1 MKTHLSSLC
10 FLMAWWLCMLNF
22 CHNGQAQYINSS
34 NNTTL
39 RVANFRF
46 LRFDSNTVQVGV
58 LYSLTDSSV
67 VIVDRKELLS
77 FIENWKPIHGGLLPP
92 VDTLQKVLALHSIA
106 YKNLQWVKLNK
117 MPGGLAGLLIG
128 GTTAALTVI
137 MTGLA
142 YGFEGAAI
150 VAVLGFIP
158 ITVLGTIIGAVTM
171 QRTVNNT
178 GEAAFRKK
186 IKRKWQR
193 RTIHSQLDRMYPNG

>member
-22 CHNGQAQYINSS
+22 CHNGQAQYIDSS
-34 NNTTL
+34 NNKNL
-39 RVANFRF
+39 RIANFRF

-77 FIENWKPIHGGLLPP
+77 FIENWKPTHGGLLPP
-92 VDTLQKVLALHSIA
+92 ADTLQKVLALHSIA
-106 YKNLQWVKLNK
+106 FKNLQWVKLNK

-128 GTTAALTVI
+128 GTASALTVI
-137 MTGLA
+137 TAGLA

>member
-1 MKTHLSSLC
+1 MKTNTSFLC
-10 FLMAWWLCMLNF
+10 FLMVWWLCTLNF
-22 CHNGQAQYINSS
+22 CHNGQAQYIHSS
-34 NNTTL
+34 NNADL
-39 RVANFRF
+39 RISNFRF
-46 LRFDSNTVQVGV
+46 LQFAGNTVQVRV

-77 FIENWKPIHGGLLPP
+77 FIEKWKPTHGGLFPP
-92 VDTLQKVLALHSIA
+92 ADTLQKVLALHPIA
-106 YKNLQWVKLNK
+106 CKDLQWIKLNK

-128 GTTAALTVI
+128 GTAAALTVI
-137 MTGLA
+137 TAGIA

-150 VAVLGFIP
+150 VAVLGFVP

-178 GEAAFRKK
+178 NEAVFCKK

-193 RTIHSQLDRMYPNG
+193 RTIQSQLHRMYPNG